1 MRALFPVALLRFPYR
16 LSRNIADLVATI
28 ECTQESIN
36 RYPIAICNELLRR
49 VASGE
54 ASPADLNVARQ
65 MLKDN
70 QVDQVALAGTPIL
83 RLAQQLPFDNQEDLR
98 TGT

>member
-1 MRALFPVALLRFPYR
+1 MADQSKEVLKSLHKLLCEE
-16 LSRNIADLVATI
+16 LV
-28 ECTQESIN
+28 
-36 RYPIAICNELLRR
+36 RR
-49 VASGE
+49 IQSGE

-70 QVDQVALAGTPIL
+70 AIDQAALQGTPML
-83 RLAQQLPFDNQEDLR
+83 KLAQSLPFDENLNLK

>member
-1 MRALFPVALLRFPYR
+1 MADPSKEVLKSLHKLLCEE
-16 LSRNIADLVATI
+16 LV
-28 ECTQESIN
+28 
-36 RYPIAICNELLRR
+36 RR
-49 VASGE
+49 VQSGE

-70 QVDQVALAGTPIL
+70 AIDQAALQGTPIL
-83 RLAQQLPFDNQEDLR
+83 KLAQSLPFDENLNLK

>member
-1 MRALFPVALLRFPYR
+1 MADQSKEVLKSLHKLLCEE
-16 LSRNIADLVATI
+16 LV
-28 ECTQESIN
+28 
-36 RYPIAICNELLRR
+36 RR
-49 VASGE
+49 IQSGE

-70 QVDQVALAGTPIL
+70 AIDQAALQGTPIL
-83 RLAQQLPFDNQEDLR
+83 KLAQSLPFDENLNLK